1 MSFIVVYIVKA
12 VKYATIKKNIAKE
25 ISIMLR
31 EKHEFFKMIKK
42 RLVENNYSDYT
53 VKINDERVGEV
64 YFLNN
69 KRITSEQ
76 LRAFSLR
83 VNEIIKSD
91 VFILDPLNKLIIDK
105 DEFMGLDEIAK
116 QRYILDL
123 SNIYID
129 IKKKSINC

>member
-1 MSFIVVYIVKA
+1 
-12 VKYATIKKNIAKE
+12 
-25 ISIMLR
+25 MLR

-69 KRITSEQ
+69 KRMTSEQ
-76 LRAFSLR
+76 IR
-83 VNEIIKSD
+83 VLSVKVSEIIKSD
-91 VFILDPLNKLIIDK
+91 DFILDPLTKLIIDK
-105 DEFMGLDEIAK
+105 DEFMSLDEIAK

-123 SNIYID
+123 SSIYID
-129 IKKKSINC
+129 IKKKTINS

>member
-1 MSFIVVYIVKA
+1 
-12 VKYATIKKNIAKE
+12 
-25 ISIMLR
+25 MLR